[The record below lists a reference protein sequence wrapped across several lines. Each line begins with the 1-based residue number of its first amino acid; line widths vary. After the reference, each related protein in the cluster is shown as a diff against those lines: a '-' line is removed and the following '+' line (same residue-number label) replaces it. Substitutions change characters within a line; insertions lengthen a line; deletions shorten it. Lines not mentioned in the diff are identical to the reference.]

1 MIFYKDLNRKNYI
14 IKIIVFLICN
24 FWIFYY
30 YRYIINNLVDERMYL
45 VDLKLSV
52 CIESGCEV
60 NYIIFKDMFFLK

>member
-1 MIFYKDLNRKNYI
+1 M
-14 IKIIVFLICN
+14 
-24 FWIFYY
+24 
-30 YRYIINNLVDERMYL
+30 INNLVDERMYL